1 MGNGSRENTGTREM
15 GMGQLSPTAEIG
27 AKMGTNSGAGTEKS
41 DEAITLYLLSQRPWW
56 DELFLGIEVVRDHDA
71 EIHLSQTKYVTDL
84 FYKAGMPNAKPMP
97 TPLTSSLKFSAHGGE
112 PFSKPALYRSLVG
125 GLRYATI
132 TRPEISYAVNK
143 VSQFMHCPLE
153 THWKAVKQ
161 ILRYLART
169 VHHDL
174 RFQKSKDCRLYGF
187 CDSDWGSDVDDRKS
201 TSEFCVYLGLNLV
214 SWSNRKQPVVFKS
227 STEAEYRSLAAGL
240 TEII

>member
-1 MGNGSRENTGTREM
+1 MGNGAPREYGNAGNGNRDNYP
-15 GMGQLSPTAEIG
+15 PTAEIG
-27 AKMGTNSGAGTEKS
+27 TEMGINSGGGDEKQE
-41 DEAITLYLLSQRPWW
+41 DLL
-56 DELFLGIEVVRDHDA
+56 
-71 EIHLSQTKYVTDL
+71 
-84 FYKAGMPNAKPMP
+84 YKAGMPNAKPMP
-97 TPLTSSLKFSAHGGE
+97 TPLTSSLKFSSHGGE

-153 THWKAVKQ
+153 THWKAAKQ

-174 RFQKSKDCRLYGF
+174 RFQKSKDCRLYRF